1 MRKLVVIADDLGIG
15 TETDR
20 GILELAT
27 KGLVTGTVLL
37 VNGPNA
43 EKAVNL
49 WRSLGQPCD
58 LGWHPC
64 LTIDRPVLPGRDVS
78 TLVDRKGNFW
88 HLNTFL
94 ARWAMGM
101 VDRDEVASE
110 WRAQLNQFRILAGFD
125 PQLVNSHQHV
135 GILAGISESYLQIL
149 AEIQPRPWVRRVVEP
164 TTNNNRTSRGLTLK
178 RRFLSHY
185 GRKQAVHL
193 DKAGYP
199 GAPFLAGIANPE
211 NLQDAFF
218 FQRCIQETP
227 GDPVELMCHPG
238 HHDLT
243 LLGRDVA
250 RPGPGLDR
258 RPLEWAMLQDRP
270 FQDTVRAQGMQI
282 TRPSSMDK
290 ADRIAC

>member
-1 MRKLVVIADDLGIG
+1 MRRLVVIADDLGIG
-15 TETDR
+15 AETDR

-27 KGLVTGTVLL
+27 KRLVTGTVLL
-37 VNGPNA
+37 VNGPSA
-43 EKAVNL
+43 EKAVML

-64 LTIDRPVLPGRDVS
+64 LTIDRPVLPTRDVS

-94 ARWAMGM
+94 ARWALGM
-101 VDRDEVASE
+101 VDRDEVEQE
-110 WRAQLNQFRILAGFD
+110 WRAQLNQFRILTGLD

-135 GILAGISESYLQIL
+135 GILTGINEPYLRIL
-149 AEIQPRPWVRRVVEP
+149 AEIQPNPWVRRVVEP
-164 TTNNNRTSRGLTLK
+164 VTTNRSPKGLALK

-185 GRKQAVHL
+185 GKKQARYL
-193 DKAGYP
+193 DQAGYP
-199 GAPFLAGIANPE
+199 GAHYLAGIANPE
-211 NLQDAFF
+211 SLQDSLF

-227 GDPVELMCHPG
+227 GDTVELMCHPG

-243 LLGRDVA
+243 LVGRDVS

-258 RPLEWAMLQDRP
+258 RPLEWTMLQDRH
-270 FQDTVRAQGMQI
+270 FLDTVRALGMEI
-282 TRPSSMDK
+282 TRPSWIGRTG
-290 ADRIAC
+290 RIAC